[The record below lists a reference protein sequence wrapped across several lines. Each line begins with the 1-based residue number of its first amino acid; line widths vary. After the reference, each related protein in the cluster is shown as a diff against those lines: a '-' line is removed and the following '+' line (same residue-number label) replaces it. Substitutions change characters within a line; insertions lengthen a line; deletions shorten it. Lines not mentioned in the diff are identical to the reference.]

1 MVVQD
6 HIWDTIKSAIAKAQ
20 NAGELPTC
28 DLPTKSLE
36 HPQNPNHGDYSSNI
50 ALRLS
55 KQMKINPMQIAELI
69 EAHIDVNSP
78 IESISVANPGFLNFN
93 LESTWVK
100 NQVDEIIE
108 MGDKYGNIQLGNATK
123 IQIEFVSVN
132 PTGPLHI
139 GHARGAVVGSA
150 LSNILNAADYKV

>member
-1 MVVQD
+1 MTNLYSLMVVQD

-20 NAGELPTC
+20 NTGELPTC

-36 HPQNPNHGDYSSNI
+36 HPQNPNHGDYSINI

-93 LESTWVK
+93 LEILMRIFLTQKTLLNLVK
-100 NQVDEIIE
+100 
-108 MGDKYGNIQLGNATK
+108 MRSG
-123 IQIEFVSVN
+123 
-132 PTGPLHI
+132 
-139 GHARGAVVGSA
+139 
-150 LSNILNAADYKV
+150 